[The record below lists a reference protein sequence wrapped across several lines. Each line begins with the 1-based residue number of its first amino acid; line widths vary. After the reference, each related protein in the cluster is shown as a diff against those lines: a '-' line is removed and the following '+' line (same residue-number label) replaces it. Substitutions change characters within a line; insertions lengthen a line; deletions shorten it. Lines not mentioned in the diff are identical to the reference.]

1 MRSHF
6 AQDDNSG
13 VKGGTG
19 LKGGA
24 NEPQRLEIKT
34 LDYEDK
40 A

>member
-1 MRSHF
+1 LRI

-13 VKGGTG
+13 GKGGTG

-24 NEPQRLEIKT
+24 NVPQRLEIKI
-34 LDYEDK
+34 LDYKDK